1 MENIG
6 YKHEATAQEECVRE
20 GRQQTGHRVR
30 SRIGKAR
37 GGGGERG
44 ERERKHTRGT
54 GKPRSAAMVRTSA
67 MPPRRRAGRL
77 PTQAM
82 SPPPPLVLP
91 IHACAVAVVVDDDA
105 GGVVARQKIALQEKC
120 DVV

>member
-1 MENIG
+1 
-6 YKHEATAQEECVRE
+6 
-20 GRQQTGHRVR
+20 
-30 SRIGKAR
+30 
-37 GGGGERG
+37 
-44 ERERKHTRGT
+44 
-54 GKPRSAAMVRTSA
+54 MVSTSA

-91 IHACAVAVVVDDDA
+91 IHACAVVVVVDA
-105 GGVVARQKIALQEKC
+105 GGVVATQKIALEEKC